1 MRKVYLLTPGLV
13 LLFIFS
19 ACDQEQAS
27 DFVIKEVTVTS
38 KGRVIQSVLKPLE
51 RNTNSEEV
59 NVSFQSLM
67 VESDVSIPYVKLG
80 EIIEIEFSNTAP
92 NSYKLTDYILKD
104 NGTLKYKKETAEP
117 VNVEWADKTATF
129 KLDSNMAAFLSSD
142 SKDYESGA
150 TIRGFRLT
158 GEWLD
163 QTKEITFVIRT
174 DAK

>member
-1 MRKVYLLTPGLV
+1 M
-13 LLFIFS
+13 
-19 ACDQEQAS
+19 
-27 DFVIKEVTVTS
+27 
-38 KGRVIQSVLKPLE
+38 
-51 RNTNSEEV
+51 
-59 NVSFQSLM
+59 
-67 VESDVSIPYVKLG
+67 
-80 EIIEIEFSNTAP
+80 
-92 NSYKLTDYILKD
+92 TDYILKD

-163 QTKEITFVIRT
+163 QTKEITFVVRT